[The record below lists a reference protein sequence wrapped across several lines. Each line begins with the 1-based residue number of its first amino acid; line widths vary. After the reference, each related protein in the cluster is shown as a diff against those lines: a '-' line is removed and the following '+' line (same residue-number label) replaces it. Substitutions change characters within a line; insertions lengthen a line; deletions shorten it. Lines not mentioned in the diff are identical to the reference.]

1 MRVLTPRITGTSRK
15 IAGAAKY
22 ATQIVRRQLCTERD
36 CERAIK
42 MNVVATQRERKREKV
57 RHT

>member
-1 MRVLTPRITGTSRK
+1 MRVKTPRITGTSRK

-36 CERAIK
+36 RERAIK
-42 MNVVATQRERKREKV
+42 MNVVAEREREREKV
-57 RHT
+57 KHT